1 MGLSSYCCFAAIVC
15 VFDSFFSYIFVYS
28 IILCTFAAR
37 MSKQINNTNT
47 HIHSVW
53 ESLLE

>member
-47 HIHSVW
+47 HINSVW